1 MNGSEQGEKDVLIVE
16 YLVAPP
22 TASPSNILVA
32 VAVAVVEEEESTFS
46 LLPILR
52 ENMEVMA
59 PKIPPSSCDDDND
72 DDLDLLFEDSDDLLD
87 VAVSSICSRATRRAR
102 NSRQSSPIIFS
113 HVFSMRARSLSLDK
127 WRQEE
132 MVAVVM
138 VGDGNRCR
146 MSDEKDNCDDG
157 FGGHLHDV
165 AVAGTE
171 SKPPNLDVN
180 AADSSTTSRRRT
192 ATYLALRSVMMA
204 LTITM

>member
-32 VAVAVVEEEESTFS
+32 VAVAVVEEEESSFS

-72 DDLDLLFEDSDDLLD
+72 DDLDLLFEDSDDLL

-132 MVAVVM
+132 MVDVVM
-138 VGDGNRCR
+138 VEDGNCCR
-146 MSDEKDNCDDG
+146 MSDEKDNGDDG
-157 FGGHLHDV
+157 FGGHLYDV

-171 SKPPNLDVN
+171 SEPPNLDVN

-192 ATYLALRSVMMA
+192 ETYLALRSVMMA
-204 LTITM
+204 LTIM

>member
-1 MNGSEQGEKDVLIVE
+1 MNGSEQGEKEVLIVE

-22 TASPSNILVA
+22 TASPSNILV
-32 VAVAVVEEEESTFS
+32 VAVAVLEEEESSFS

-72 DDLDLLFEDSDDLLD
+72 DDLDLLFEDSDDLL

-127 WRQEE
+127 RRQEE
-132 MVAVVM
+132 MVTVVM
-138 VGDGNRCR
+138 VEDGNRCR
-146 MSDEKDNCDDG
+146 MSDEKDNGDDG
-157 FGGHLHDV
+157 FGGHLYDV

-171 SKPPNLDVN
+171 SEPPNLDVN

-192 ATYLALRSVMMA
+192 ETYLTLRSVMMD
-204 LTITM
+204 LTIM